1 MINYEVRY
9 TIQVFFPF
17 EDRTIPHY
25 PNWDKIGTT
34 TDIEHAYAVPDKK
47 TIIDFAHDWCG
58 KYGWKLLT
66 IKRPVAKLD
75 K

>member
-1 MINYEVRY
+1 MIEQVERY

-17 EDRTIPHY
+17 ESREEAHY

-34 TDIEHAYAVPDKK
+34 TDINHAYAVPDKK